1 MEHDQIE
8 EKQIDSTSNA
18 DEQAGDDFDKEDLQC
33 RFYRNEWPNTEE
45 LVVVDINDVQ
55 ETGAYLRLL
64 EYNNKQGYILSSNT
78 TRKRVKNVRKL
89 LRVGTQDYMQVIG
102 VDKENGYI
110 DLSKKIVQLQDV
122 EALKTEFN
130 KAKIVHL
137 IMKFTAFA
145 LHCKLIELYEAFGW
159 DLYDKFDH
167 AYDAFKLCL
176 TDPELVFSKVTI
188 TEEQKKA
195 LMASI
200 NKKMAAAP
208 QKLRTT
214 FNLHCY
220 TYEGIE
226 AIKESLLAARAECSD
241 DKFKMV
247 FQMIA
252 PPEYKA
258 EVVSLD
264 KPGATER
271 LEKAL
276 EIVQREIKARGGQF
290 KLVQGVTRIGTR
302 IDDVDNDKII
312 DNMNRNEDNEGSQD
326 SSEEDEGEGIDVD
339 LDGDDI
345 QDEDN

>member
-1 MEHDQIE
+1 
-8 EKQIDSTSNA
+8 
-18 DEQAGDDFDKEDLQC
+18 
-33 RFYRNEWPNTEE
+33 
-45 LVVVDINDVQ
+45 
-55 ETGAYLRLL
+55 
-64 EYNNKQGYILSSNT
+64 
-78 TRKRVKNVRKL
+78 
-89 LRVGTQDYMQVIG
+89 
-102 VDKENGYI
+102 
-110 DLSKKIVQLQDV
+110 
-122 EALKTEFN
+122 
-130 KAKIVHL
+130 
-137 IMKFTAFA
+137 MKFTAFA
-145 LHCKLIELYEAFGW
+145 LQCKLIDIYEAFGW

-176 TDPELVFSKVTI
+176 TDPDLVFSKVTI
-188 TEEQKKA
+188 TPKQREA
-195 LMASI
+195 LLASI

-226 AIKESLLAARAECSD
+226 AIKASLIAAREQTSD

-276 EIVQREIKARGGQF
+276 EIVQKEIKARGGQF

-302 IDDVDNDKII
+302 IDDVDNDNII
-312 DNMNRNEDNEGSQD
+312 ANMNRNEEDQSSKD
-326 SSEEDEGEGIDVD
+326 SSEEDEEEGIDVD

>member
-1 MEHDQIE
+1 
-8 EKQIDSTSNA
+8 
-18 DEQAGDDFDKEDLQC
+18 
-33 RFYRNEWPNTEE
+33 
-45 LVVVDINDVQ
+45 
-55 ETGAYLRLL
+55 
-64 EYNNKQGYILSSNT
+64 
-78 TRKRVKNVRKL
+78 
-89 LRVGTQDYMQVIG
+89 
-102 VDKENGYI
+102 
-110 DLSKKIVQLQDV
+110 
-122 EALKTEFN
+122 
-130 KAKIVHL
+130 
-137 IMKFTAFA
+137 MKFTAFA
-145 LHCKLIELYEAFGW
+145 LNCKLIELYEAFGW

-176 TDPELVFSKVTI
+176 TDPELVFSKINI
-188 TEEQKKA
+188 TEEQKTA

-226 AIKESLLAARAECSD
+226 AIKESLLAAKRETTD

-276 EIVQREIKARGGQF
+276 EIIQREIKARGGQF

-302 IDDVDNDKII
+302 VDDVDNDNII
-312 DNMNRNEDNEGSQD
+312 ANMNRNEEDQSSQD
-326 SSEEDEGEGIDVD
+326 SSEEDQEEGIDVD

-345 QDEDN
+345 QNEDN

>member
-1 MEHDQIE
+1 VEINVVNE
-8 EKQIDSTSNA
+8 E
-18 DEQAGDDFDKEDLQC
+18 
-33 RFYRNEWPNTEE
+33 
-45 LVVVDINDVQ
+45 
-55 ETGAYLRLL
+55 GAYVRLL
-64 EYNNKQGYILSSNT
+64 EYNNREALILASNT

-89 LRVGTQDYMQVIG
+89 LRVGTQDYMQVIS
-102 VDKENGYI
+102 VDKEGGFI
-110 DLSKKIVQLQDV
+110 DLSKRTVNLEDIEDKKKKFD
-122 EALKTEFN
+122 

-137 IMKFTAFA
+137 IMRLTA
-145 LHCKLIELYEAFGW
+145 HNMKCKLIDLYEAYGW

-176 TDPELVFSKVTI
+176 TDQDLVFSKITI

-195 LMASI
+195 LLASI
-200 NKKMAAAP
+200 YKKMAAAP

-226 AIKESLLAARAECSD
+226 AIKESLLAAKAQTSD
-241 DKFKMV
+241 EKFKMV

-264 KPGATER
+264 KAGATER

-276 EIVQREIKARGGQF
+276 EIVQSEIKARGGQF
-290 KLVQGVTRIGTR
+290 KLVQGITRIGTR
-302 IDDVDNDKII
+302 VDDVDNDNII
-312 DNMNRNEDNEGSQD
+312 ANMQRNEDD
-326 SSEEDEGEGIDVD
+326 
-339 LDGDDI
+339 
-345 QDEDN
+345 

>member
-1 MEHDQIE
+1 
-8 EKQIDSTSNA
+8 
-18 DEQAGDDFDKEDLQC
+18 
-33 RFYRNEWPNTEE
+33 
-45 LVVVDINDVQ
+45 
-55 ETGAYLRLL
+55 
-64 EYNNKQGYILSSNT
+64 
-78 TRKRVKNVRKL
+78 
-89 LRVGTQDYMQVIG
+89 MQVIG

-122 EALKTEFN
+122 EAKKTEFN

-137 IMKFTAFA
+137 IMKFTAFV

-159 DLYDKFDH
+159 DLYDRFDH

-312 DNMNRNEDNEGSQD
+312 DNMNRNEENDGSQD
-326 SSEEDEGEGIDVD
+326 SSEEDEEEGIDVD